1 MVSPTIDTSNA
12 QSKVKSPRVAML
24 FQGAGHYWQPI
35 LSEFADILPQTKVFT
50 PAWTGFLPGFEDSF
64 EVVKVGKM
72 TVAVKDKSAKGYSP
86 SFTYMSPRIILHLL
100 RYRPEVIFSTAFSLW
115 TLLASVLKIIFRWR
129 TVVVF
134 DGSSPGVDRLDS
146 KLRFLVRRLIVKLTD
161 AFITNTEAG
170 KEYLTKVIGVEDSR
184 VFVRPY
190 LIPHPKTYQEIAAAP
205 LDRDLKHPVFI
216 CAGKLI
222 PRKGV
227 LELLQACLHLQRQG
241 YEDYSVVFAGDGIQR
256 EELEAFVKT
265 HSLEQQVR
273 FLGNV
278 EYEQMGNYYRQA
290 DVFVFPTLEDVW
302 GLVTVEAMMFG
313 MPILCSKWAG
323 SAEIVEPG
331 NNGHVFDPHSPEE
344 LAKLMS
350 QFIDRPELIAS
361 MGEKSQQIM
370 TRHQPAAVSQFMAEI
385 VDFVRS
391 PASK

>member
-1 MVSPTIDTSNA
+1 MITPTITTPNTKT
-12 QSKVKSPRVAML
+12 KVKSPRVAML

-35 LSEFADILPQTKVFT
+35 LSEFAGLLPQTKVFT

-64 EVVKVGKM
+64 EVIKVGEMK
-72 TVAVKDKSAKGYSP
+72 VAVQDKSAKGYSP
-86 SFTYMSPRIILHLL
+86 SVTYMSPRIIIHLL

-115 TLLASVLKIIFRWR
+115 TLLASLLKIIFRWR
-129 TVVVF
+129 VVVVF

-146 KLRFLVRRLIVKLTD
+146 KLRFFVRRFIVKLSD
-161 AFITNTEAG
+161 AFITNTEVG

-190 LIPHPKTYQEIAAAP
+190 LVPHPKTYQETDTASLN
-205 LDRDLKHPVFI
+205 LDVKHPAFI

-227 LELLQACLHLQRQG
+227 LELLQACLHLQSRG

-256 EELEAFVKT
+256 QELLEFVQT
-265 HSLEQQVR
+265 HNLQQQVC

-290 DVFVFPTLEDVW
+290 DIFVFPTLEDVW

-331 NNGHVFDPHSPEE
+331 SNGHVFDPHAPEE
-344 LAKLMS
+344 LARLMA
-350 QFIDRPELIAS
+350 QFIDRPELIPS
-361 MGEKSQQIM
+361 MGHKSQEIM
-370 TRHQPAAVSQFMAEI
+370 TRHQPADVSQFMAEI

-391 PASK
+391 